1 MLIDQFIAYIQAEK
15 RFSPLT
21 VEAYQRDVNQFVDFL
36 KDEFELNDL
45 VQVKTTMVKSY
56 IVKLKEEGLTNRS
69 INRKISTLRT
79 FYKYCLREN
88 LMEKSPMTGV
98 KALKL
103 PKTLVKFVTE
113 TDINKVSFGD
123 EADFPTLRDHLLF
136 EMLYQ
141 TGMRQAELRGLHD
154 NDVDKMAM
162 QLKIHG
168 KRNKDRFVPLSR
180 EMIQLIVQYQALRD
194 ATFTTKADRLLL
206 NDKGEEMSPHYVY
219 NKVHHMLEGVTTLKQ
234 KSPHVLRHTFATHLL
249 DEGASLVAIQ
259 KLLGHENLATTQIY
273 AHNTIEQL
281 KKIHKQKKGV
291 IMKVMINSVHF
302 KADQKLEDF
311 ITQKVEK
318 LCAKHSEVINA
329 EVSLK
334 LDNTDTPENK
344 IADIRLVL
352 RGDDLYASKQSKT
365 FEESIDTSID
375 ALKKQL
381 EKYKGKNTK

>member
-21 VEAYQRDVNQFVDFL
+21 VEAYQRDMDQFVAYLKSDFEV
-36 KDEFELNDL
+36 DDL
-45 VQVKTTMVKSY
+45 TKVDRLMVKSY
-56 IVKLKEEGLTNRS
+56 IVRMKEEGLVNRS

-88 LMEKSPMTGV
+88 LIEKTPMTGI

-123 EADFPTLRDHLLF
+123 GDDFPTCRDRLLF
-136 EMLYQ
+136 ELLYQ
-141 TGMRQAELRGLHD
+141 TGMRQAELRGLKD
-154 NDVDKMAM
+154 GDVDKMDM

-168 KRNKDRFVPLSR
+168 KRNKDRMVPLSR
-180 EMIQLIVQYQALRD
+180 EMIQLIVQYQAMRD
-194 ATFTTKADRLLL
+194 ATFTDKAERLLL
-206 NDKGEEMSPHYVY
+206 NDRGGEMTPSFVY

-259 KLLGHENLATTQIY
+259 KLLGHQDLATTQIY

-281 KKIHKQKKGV
+281 KKIHKQAHPKG
-291 IMKVMINSVHF
+291 
-302 KADQKLEDF
+302 
-311 ITQKVEK
+311 
-318 LCAKHSEVINA
+318 
-329 EVSLK
+329 
-334 LDNTDTPENK
+334 
-344 IADIRLVL
+344 
-352 RGDDLYASKQSKT
+352 
-365 FEESIDTSID
+365 
-375 ALKKQL
+375 
-381 EKYKGKNTK
+381 

>member
-21 VEAYQRDVNQFVDFL
+21 VEAYQRDMDQFVAYLKSDFEV
-36 KDEFELNDL
+36 DDL
-45 VQVKTTMVKSY
+45 TKVDRLMVKSY
-56 IVKLKEEGLTNRS
+56 IVRMKEEGLVNRS

-88 LMEKSPMTGV
+88 LIEKSPMTGI

-123 EADFPTLRDHLLF
+123 GDDFPTCRDRLLF
-136 EMLYQ
+136 ELLYQ
-141 TGMRQAELRGLHD
+141 TGMRQAELRGLKD
-154 NDVDKMAM
+154 GDVDKMDM

-168 KRNKDRFVPLSR
+168 KRNKDRMVPLSR

-194 ATFTTKADRLLL
+194 ATFTDKAERLLL
-206 NDKGEEMSPHYVY
+206 NDKGEEMSPSYVY

-259 KLLGHENLATTQIY
+259 KLLGHQDLATTQIY

-281 KKIHKQKKGV
+281 KKIHKQAHPKG
-291 IMKVMINSVHF
+291 
-302 KADQKLEDF
+302 
-311 ITQKVEK
+311 
-318 LCAKHSEVINA
+318 
-329 EVSLK
+329 
-334 LDNTDTPENK
+334 
-344 IADIRLVL
+344 
-352 RGDDLYASKQSKT
+352 
-365 FEESIDTSID
+365 
-375 ALKKQL
+375 
-381 EKYKGKNTK
+381 

>member
-36 KDEFELNDL
+36 GHEFEIDDL
-45 VQVKTTMVKSY
+45 TQVKTTMVKSY
-56 IVKLKEEGLTNRS
+56 VVHLKEEGLVNRS

-88 LMEKSPMTGV
+88 LVEKSPMTGI

-123 EADFPTLRDHLLF
+123 EADFPTCRDRLLF

-141 TGMRQAELRGLHD
+141 TGMRQAELRGLKD
-154 NDVDKMAM
+154 GDVDKMGM

-168 KRNKDRFVPLSR
+168 KRNKDRLVPLSK
-180 EMIQLIVQYQALRD
+180 EMIALIDQYQAMRD
-194 ATFTTKADRLLL
+194 AIFTNKAERLLL
-206 NDKGEEMSPHYVY
+206 NDKGEEMSPSFVY

-259 KLLGHENLATTQIY
+259 KLLGHEDLATTQIY

-281 KKIHKQKKGV
+281 KKIHKQAHPKG
-291 IMKVMINSVHF
+291 
-302 KADQKLEDF
+302 
-311 ITQKVEK
+311 
-318 LCAKHSEVINA
+318 
-329 EVSLK
+329 
-334 LDNTDTPENK
+334 
-344 IADIRLVL
+344 
-352 RGDDLYASKQSKT
+352 
-365 FEESIDTSID
+365 
-375 ALKKQL
+375 
-381 EKYKGKNTK
+381 

>member
-21 VEAYQRDVNQFVDFL
+21 VGAYQRDMKQFVDYL
-36 KDEFELNDL
+36 RVEYELEDL
-45 VQVKTTMVKSY
+45 VKVDKLMVKSY
-56 IVKLKEEGLTNRS
+56 IVHLKEEGLVNRS

-88 LMEKSPMTGV
+88 LVDKSPMTGI

-123 EADFPTLRDHLLF
+123 EADFSTCRDRLLF
-136 EMLYQ
+136 ELLYQ
-141 TGMRQAELRGLHD
+141 TGMRQAELRGLKD
-154 NDVDKMAM
+154 GDVDKMDM

-168 KRNKDRFVPLSR
+168 KRNKDRIVPLSK
-180 EMIQLIVQYQALRD
+180 EMIALIVQYQALRD
-194 ATFTTKADRLLL
+194 ATFTNKAERLLL
-206 NDKGEEMSPHYVY
+206 NDKGEEMTPSFVY

-259 KLLGHENLATTQIY
+259 KLLGHEDLATTQIY

-281 KKIHKQKKGV
+281 KKIHKQAHPKG
-291 IMKVMINSVHF
+291 
-302 KADQKLEDF
+302 
-311 ITQKVEK
+311 
-318 LCAKHSEVINA
+318 
-329 EVSLK
+329 
-334 LDNTDTPENK
+334 
-344 IADIRLVL
+344 
-352 RGDDLYASKQSKT
+352 
-365 FEESIDTSID
+365 
-375 ALKKQL
+375 
-381 EKYKGKNTK
+381 